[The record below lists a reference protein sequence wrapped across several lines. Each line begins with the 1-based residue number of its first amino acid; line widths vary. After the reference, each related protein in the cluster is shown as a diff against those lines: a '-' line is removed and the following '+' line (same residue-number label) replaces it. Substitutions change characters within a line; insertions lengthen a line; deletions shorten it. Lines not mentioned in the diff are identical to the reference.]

1 MKQQL
6 IDWLNQLT
14 ALEIATWTGFAGFIA
29 YSLSITLGTLVTSRS
44 FAAPTKP
51 FLRLHRLVAV
61 LGFLLISAH
70 IWAVLYGH
78 LNHVVAEQL
87 LFVRAN
93 PPAVLGVFAMW
104 LAILIPLSFR
114 LKQRKKISVNA
125 WRNFHYFG
133 YAIWIL
139 AICHALLA
147 KNRTPSYEF
156 ATYIF
161 LGLVVL
167 GATWWRGHR
176 GFKLS
181 ASEYV
186 GSKVEIKRVR
196 GIYAV
201 TLLNKDGVP
210 YTRTG
215 TMTKWGAK
223 RQAKRWLR
231 EPIAQ
236 TEIVKEKDV

>member
-1 MKQQL
+1 MKHQL
-6 IDWLNQLT
+6 VDWLNQLT
-14 ALEIATWTGFAGFIA
+14 ALEVASWAGFAGFIA
-29 YSLSITLGTLVTSRS
+29 YSISIMLGTLVTSRS

-51 FLRLHRLVAV
+51 FLRLHRSVAV
-61 LGFLLISAH
+61 AGFLLITAH

-78 LNHVVAEQL
+78 LNHVLAEQL
-87 LFVRAN
+87 VFVRAN

-133 YAIWIL
+133 YAIWVL
-139 AICHALLA
+139 AIGHALLA
-147 KNRTPSYEF
+147 KKHTPSYEL
-156 ATYIF
+156 ATYLF

-181 ASEYV
+181 PSEYV
-186 GSKVEIKRVR
+186 GSTVEIKRVR

-201 TLLNKDGVP
+201 TLRDKTGATF
-210 YTRTG
+210 TRTG

-231 EPIAQ
+231 EPIIPA
-236 TEIVKEKDV
+236 EIVQERDV